1 MAKSSATKQNERAII
16 RKRTQQLVYL
26 ELGRNSGGV
35 MLNLSEDGCGFQAI
49 SPVER
54 GKTRFAF
61 QISGGRRIAG
71 EGEVEWTD
79 GVGVTGGL
87 RFIDFSAEARKQIR
101 MWLEDTNAPEEP
113 GEASWASTRVME
125 AEVPPAPLAPPWSH
139 IPIESL
145 PILENERARFP
156 LLHEDGS
163 FRAHARSV
171 AVWRGIASVTTVA
184 ALAALLAVYQREVGN
199 SMIWLGKTLAGKA
212 KASVVVPEDKPMGV
226 PSASH
231 DVNAA
236 APAKRREDAV
246 RKEGASAEA
255 KQAQKAP
262 EVTQGEEHY
271 PAKAAAV
278 RKSAERPQSLA
289 QQQPVRQKRQVR
301 IEGETVQSLWD
312 AVQAGSVSAEI
323 SLAERF
329 ARGEGAV
336 KNCDQARVL
345 LKAAANRGNREARLR
360 LYQLESGGCQQ

>member
-1 MAKSSATKQNERAII
+1 MAKSSAMKQNERAII

-26 ELGRNSGGV
+26 ELGRNNGGV
-35 MLNLSEDGCGFQAI
+35 MLNLSEEGCGFQAI

-87 RFIDFSAEARKQIR
+87 RFIDLSAEARKQIC
-101 MWLEDTNAPEEP
+101 MWLEETNAPEEL
-113 GEASWASTRVME
+113 GEASWASTRVTE
-125 AEVPPAPLAPPWSH
+125 AAAPAAPPAPPWSH

-156 LLHEDGS
+156 LLREDGS
-163 FRAHARSV
+163 FGAHARSV

-184 ALAALLAVYQREVGN
+184 ALAALIAVYQREVGN
-199 SMIWLGKTLAGKA
+199 SMIWLGETLAGKT
-212 KASVVVPEDKPMGV
+212 KASVVVPQDKPMGV
-226 PSASH
+226 PNPSP
-231 DVNAA
+231 DVNGA
-236 APAKRREDAV
+236 APAKAQEDAV
-246 RKEGASAEA
+246 PKGGASAEA
-255 KQAQKAP
+255 KQAQEAP
-262 EVTQGEEHY
+262 EVTRGEEQY
-271 PAKAAAV
+271 PAKTDAV
-278 RKSAERPQSLA
+278 MRSAERPESLLE
-289 QQQPVRQKRQVR
+289 QQPVRERLERR

-312 AVQAGSVSAEI
+312 AVQAGSVSAEM

-329 ARGEGAV
+329 ARGEGVV

-345 LKAAANRGNREARLR
+345 LKAAANRGNRDARLK
-360 LYQLESGGCQQ
+360 LYELESGGCRQ